1 MLCYLHDSCN
11 SIAQRR
17 QPTAAAASLE
27 SASQMDGW
35 GSILVHSDVIFNKHM
50 HMHMRNASA
59 LCWPAMHVE
68 EQHEGISMAASLRMR
83 EILKLPL
90 LRKEPVYCVVV
101 NRYADP
107 DATNFLISGGY
118 QKRPSLP
125 VDCYIL
131 LVEIAPF
138 PPSPQTR
145 DKLVISWTFHPSFQY
160 LC

>member
-1 MLCYLHDSCN
+1 
-11 SIAQRR
+11 
-17 QPTAAAASLE
+17 
-27 SASQMDGW
+27 MDGW

-50 HMHMRNASA
+50 HMHAHMHMHVRNASA
-59 LCWPAMHVE
+59 LCRPAMHVE

-118 QKRPSLP
+118 QKHPSLP
-125 VDCYIL
+125 VDCYI
-131 LVEIAPF
+131 
-138 PPSPQTR
+138 
-145 DKLVISWTFHPSFQY
+145 Y
-160 LC
+160 